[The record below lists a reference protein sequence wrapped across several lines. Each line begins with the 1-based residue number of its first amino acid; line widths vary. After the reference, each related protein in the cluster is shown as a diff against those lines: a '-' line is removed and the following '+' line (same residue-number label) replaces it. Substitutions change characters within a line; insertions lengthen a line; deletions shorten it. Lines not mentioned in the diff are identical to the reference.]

1 VAPGCAVGD
10 THVDDRLDPEPLSQ
24 RGGQQQPGVGDRVV
38 VIETDDEGR
47 GDRGRTTPRSALLI
61 RLDDV

>member
-1 VAPGCAVGD
+1 VLPGI
-10 THVDDRLDPEPLSQ
+10 DPEPLSQ

-47 GDRGRTTPRSALLI
+47 GDRGRTTPRKYPPDPAG
-61 RLDDV
+61 